1 MIRHH
6 GKRILLVEDDDAF
19 RRGVSLTLSRAGF
32 TVIPC
37 GDADTAIGVIDS
49 GQPVDLLLTAIG
61 MPGADAQGVSLAQMA
76 KARLDRLRLLFM
88 GERDEADAAATDGAR
103 FLAKPFQSD
112 ALLEAVENALG

>member
-37 GDADTAIGVIDS
+37 GDVPTAIGVIDS
-49 GQPVDLLLTAIG
+49 GQPVDLLLSGIVAARE
-61 MPGADAQGVSLAQMA
+61 PSLAQIA
-76 KARLDRLRLLFM
+76 KARLARLKLLVMGDRN
-88 GERDEADAAATDGAR
+88 DAGAATTDGAP
-103 FLAKPFQSD
+103 FLTKPFQPD